1 MIPSFYYD
9 CEDMTSFFFLS
20 SFPSAFRRK
29 PMPLSCQNLST
40 EVKRGSVVSFP
51 IHQKSYA
58 IRQELFFSL
67 APAISITRS
76 GRITRMENVETKKK
90 KKKFTGGRMDG
101 WKGKWM
107 VFLLSPAD
115 ECMAAG

>member
-1 MIPSFYYD
+1 
-9 CEDMTSFFFLS
+9 
-20 SFPSAFRRK
+20 
-29 PMPLSCQNLST
+29 MPLSCQNLST

-90 KKKFTGGRMDG
+90 KKIYWRTDGWMEGEMDG
-101 WKGKWM
+101 
-107 VFLLSPAD
+107 FSPFPS
-115 ECMAAG
+115 